1 MTYLIAALILII
13 MFEMLLTFFVI
24 VHIMGLRQ
32 EMDDLDRNYIDWET
46 QRRIQN
52 GLQQSKKSR

>member
-1 MTYLIAALILII
+1 MTYLIAALILVI

-52 GLQQSKKSR
+52 GLQQSKKNR